1 MNKKGYTLVEIIA
14 VIVIIALITTIVILN
29 FDTSIGKNNNK
40 KEEAFINDL
49 EKAACVYI
57 DLKEN
62 TAFKNTCYS
71 SGTCTVT
78 VGQLVTSGIL
88 SSDMKDPSTNSN
100 VDQQL
105 AVSVTW
111 DNEGTKTCTFTR

>member
-62 TAFKNTCYS
+62 IAFKNTCYS